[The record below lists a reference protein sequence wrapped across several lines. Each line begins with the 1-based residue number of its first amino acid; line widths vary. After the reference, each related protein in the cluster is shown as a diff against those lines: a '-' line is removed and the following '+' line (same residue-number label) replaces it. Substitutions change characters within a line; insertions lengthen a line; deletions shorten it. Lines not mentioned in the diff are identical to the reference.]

1 MDDYVKGRIDAL
13 EEYIR
18 YSLERTTTGA
28 VQGQA
33 FYSYRHANRLFKS
46 VKGESINAYSNKIRI
61 QTAAELLK
69 YSKES
74 IFDIALIVG
83 YESTAAFSKA
93 FKKGYGQTPSSFR
106 AENNLRAIF
115 QDHREPDY
123 EIKHL
128 VEKTVYLQKIEI
140 PVDISF
146 TDLYL
151 KTKRIVQANSIKQ
164 EEWMILW
171 DEDPMLSQVADSR
184 FFLAIPKDRARDATL
199 FSPVLLKGRYAIF
212 PAAAFGDLP
221 YHLWHE
227 LVSVVLN
234 LDGHTFRDSLY
245 IEWFSPE
252 ALDDLKSFLPN
263 KIGVAIE

>member
-1 MDDYVKGRIDAL
+1 MDDHTKGRMEAL

-18 YSLERTTTGA
+18 YSLERITNEA

-46 VKGESINAYSNKIRI
+46 LKGESINTYSNKIRL
-61 QTAAELLK
+61 QAAAELLK

-74 IFDIALIVG
+74 IFDIALLVG

-93 FKKGYGQTPSSFR
+93 FKKVYQRTPSGFR
-106 AENNLRAIF
+106 TENNLRAIF

-123 EIKHL
+123 EISYL
-128 VEKTVYLQKIEI
+128 PERIVYLQKVDI
-140 PVDISF
+140 PVDISVSDF
-146 TDLYL
+146 FE
-151 KTKRIVQANSIKQ
+151 KTKKLVQANHAGQ

-184 FFLAIPKDRARDATL
+184 FFLGIPEDRATDATL
-199 FSPVLLKGRYAIF
+199 FHSAPIKGRYAIF

-234 LDGHTFRDSLY
+234 LDGQTFRESLY